1 MQWLG
6 FEPQIRLR
14 DSNTIADT
22 TLPLAYFQQY
32 VSESV
37 ILKKEAAEMIAA
49 ALNEQDLKR
58 KYTGNL
64 SVVGFSRG
72 GGEKRGILSMYGI
85 YSDDEMA
92 LLLKKQI
99 DEWAVGMR
107 GAIAAAAVQALA
119 LSSSYLALM
128 TINTMA
134 FKYKHKQVR
143 NAAKRS
149 VESRC

>member
-1 MQWLG
+1 M
-6 FEPQIRLR
+6 
-14 DSNTIADT
+14 
-22 TLPLAYFQQY
+22 
-32 VSESV
+32 
-37 ILKKEAAEMIAA
+37 
-49 ALNEQDLKR
+49 
-58 KYTGNL
+58 
-64 SVVGFSRG
+64 GFSRG

-143 NAAKRS
+143 NAAKEALSLAAKTRGITEEELEDQL
-149 VESRC
+149 VPDLGFNKRGEKTIDYGSRAFTAYLTPNLKIELKTEEENE